1 VIEPNLA
8 GATAI
13 AARWCELMTSASTPA
28 PAEISECSDQ

>member
-13 AARWCELMTSASTPA
+13 AEYWHELLTSASTPA
-28 PAEISECSDQ
+28 PAETSDCSDQ